1 MQVATA
7 NETAAWKGSEKLNL
21 CLDLF
26 WAAAGAFLL
35 TFSFPRPD
43 LGQLAWVGLVPLM
56 VLSLKMAPK
65 RAFRVG
71 YLTGV
76 LHFLVLLRWVVN
88 TIHQYGGIPWIA
100 GVAALVLLSL
110 YLGLYM
116 GLFAW
121 GLARWRRGGLFVLCF
136 APLFWVALEYLRTKA
151 LTGFPWGLL
160 GYTQHK
166 HLALIQ
172 LADVT
177 GVYGISFLVV
187 LVNTALALFVRRIMD
202 RSEWSGTAGWGAPMV
217 GLSVAGLMVVGA
229 YTYGAYRISQ
239 LEDAQKQSSTLS
251 VAVIQGNIDQGVKWD
266 TAYQLSSIEIYQRLS
281 AEALSKSPDLVVWP
295 ETATP
300 FYYLHPADRLL
311 TRMVNRGLAAGEC
324 DWILGAPAA
333 ERAGDDW
340 NYFNRAYAVTS
351 KGAVIGSYDKV
362 HLVPFGEYIPFQKL
376 LFFVKRLVVSAGNFS
391 AGTKGD
397 TIKGWDWQV
406 GVQICFESI
415 FPELSVASVRSGATL
430 LINLTNDAW
439 FGRSGAPYQH
449 FQMARFRAVE
459 TRRAL
464 ARSANTGISGFV
476 DPIGRVRSATSLYE
490 EAWRVETLPVMTLT
504 SLYVRFGDLF
514 AWICVGL
521 TVLLGPVIGGIRA
534 RND

>member
-1 MQVATA
+1 VASV
-7 NETAAWKGSEKLNL
+7 NETARWARNLNPQAWLE
-21 CLDLF
+21 LF
-26 WAAAGAFLL
+26 WAAAGALLL
-35 TFSFPRPD
+35 TFSFPLPD
-43 LGQLAWVGLVPLM
+43 LGPLAWGGLVPLI
-56 VLSLKMAPK
+56 VFSLGTTPK

-71 YLTGV
+71 YLTGI
-76 LHFLVLLRWVVN
+76 LHFMALLRWVVG
-88 TIHQYGGIPWIA
+88 TINQYGGIPWIA
-100 GVAALVLLSL
+100 GVAVLVLLSL

-121 GLARWRRGGLFVLCF
+121 GLAKWRRGGLFILLF
-136 APLFWVALEYLRTKA
+136 APVFWVALEYLRTQA
-151 LTGFPWGLL
+151 FTGFPWGLI

-166 HLALIQ
+166 QLALIQ
-172 LADVT
+172 VADIT
-177 GVYGISFLVV
+177 GVYGVSFLVV
-187 LVNTALALFVRRIMD
+187 LVNAALALFMRRILD
-202 RSEWSGTAGWGAPMV
+202 GADGSGSTGWGAP
-217 GLSVAGLMVVGA
+217 VAGMAVAGFMVCGA
-229 YTYGAYRISQ
+229 FAYGTHRI
-239 LEDAQKQSSTLS
+239 AQVEEIQRKAPTLS
-251 VAVIQGNIDQGVKWD
+251 VGVIQGNIDQAVKWD
-266 TAYQLSSIEIYQRLS
+266 TAYQLSTIETYLRLS
-281 AEALSKSPDLVVWP
+281 RDALSRRPDLVVWP

-300 FYYLHPADRLL
+300 FYYLNPADRLL
-311 TRMVNRGLAAGEC
+311 TRLVNRGLAAGDT

-333 ERAGDDW
+333 ERSGDDW

-362 HLVPFGEYIPFQKL
+362 HLVPFGEYIPFQTL

-391 AGTKGD
+391 AGDKGD

-439 FGRSGAPYQH
+439 FGRSGAPFQH
-449 FQMARFRAVE
+449 FQMARFRSVE

-476 DPIGRVRSATSLYE
+476 DPVGRVIGATPLYE
-490 EAWRVETLPVMTLT
+490 EAWRVEPLPVMTLK

-514 AWICVGL
+514 SWVCAGL
-521 TVLLGPVIGGIRA
+521 VLLLGPVAGGMLS
-534 RND
+534 RNE